1 MALHGGRVML
11 ARLLLLMRN
20 SVAAPGQQVFTSSGT
35 FTVPAGV
42 TSICAVA
49 VGRGKDGAAGDG
61 MDTSGRGGDG
71 GTLSYSNAISVTPG
85 ESLTVTIATSTSAST
100 GETTLKRS
108 STVLLAARAG
118 GQTSGQANVGT
129 SFAGGTAPDP
139 FGGYGTGGG
148 GAGGY
153 SGAGGD
159 GGSIGGGGSA
169 GSGGSGGGGGSAPSA
184 VSGGGGGVGLLGAGS
199 NGTAGSGGL
208 GGGGGAGSGGSS
220 GADGGDGGAGGNYG
234 GGGGGGGVSSA
245 GGAGGSGALRI
256 IWGAG
261 RSYPSTNTADV

>member
-1 MALHGGRVML
+1 MSAIQQVMAALG
-11 ARLLLLMRN
+11 AAA
-20 SVAAPGQQVFTSSGT
+20 AAPGQQVFTSSGT

-49 VGRGKDGAAGDG
+49 VGRGQNGAAGDG
-61 MDTSGRGGDG
+61 MGTPGGRGGEG
-71 GTLSYSNAISVTPG
+71 GTLSYTNALSVTPG
-85 ESLTVTIATSTSAST
+85 ESLTVTIATSTSGST

-129 SFAGGTAPDP
+129 SFAGGAAPAP
-139 FGGYGTGGG
+139 IGSYGSGGG

-153 SGAGGD
+153 SGAGGA
-159 GGSIGGGGSA
+159 GGSIGGGGSS
-169 GSGGSGGGGGSAPSA
+169 GSGGSGGGGGSAA
-184 VSGGGGGVGLLGAGS
+184 AAASGGGGGVGLLGAGS
-199 NGTAGSGGL
+199 NGAAGSA
-208 GGGGGAGSGGSS
+208 GGGGGGGGSGGGAGNSG
-220 GADGGDGGAGGNYG
+220 GADGAGGNYG
-234 GGGGGGGVSSA
+234 GGGGGGDIIN
-245 GGAGGSGALRI
+245 AGGSGGGGAVRI

>member
-1 MALHGGRVML
+1 ML

-61 MDTSGRGGDG
+61 MSTAGRGGEG
-71 GTLSYSNAISVTPG
+71 GTLSYTNSISVTPG
-85 ESLTVTIATSTSAST
+85 ESLTVTIATSTSGST

-129 SFAGGTAPDP
+129 SFAGGTAPEP
-139 FGGYGTGGG
+139 MYGYGSGGG

-153 SGAGGD
+153 SGAGGA
-159 GGSIGGGGSA
+159 GGIGGDGSA
-169 GSGGSGGGGGSAPSA
+169 GSGGSGGGGGSGSPGEY
-184 VSGGGGGVGLLGAGS
+184 SGGGGGVGLLGAGS
-199 NGTAGSGGL
+199 NGTAGSYS
-208 GGGGGAGSGGSS
+208 GGGGGGGSGGSS
-220 GADGGDGGAGGNYG
+220 GASGGSGGAGGNYG
-234 GGGGGGGVSSA
+234 GGGGGGAWDGGGGNGA
-245 GGAGGSGALRI
+245 GGAIRI

>member
-1 MALHGGRVML
+1 MSAIQQVMAALGG
-11 ARLLLLMRN
+11 A
-20 SVAAPGQQVFTSSGT
+20 AAPGQQVFTSSGT

-49 VGRGKDGAAGDG
+49 VGRGKNGAAGDG
-61 MDTSGRGGDG
+61 IATPGRGGEG
-71 GTLSYSNAISVTPG
+71 GTLSYTNALSVTPG
-85 ESLTVTIATSTSAST
+85 ESLTVTIATSTSGST

-129 SFAGGTAPDP
+129 AFAGGTAPAP
-139 FGGYGTGGG
+139 FGGSGTGGG

-153 SGAGGD
+153 SAAGGD
-159 GGSIGGGGSA
+159 GGSAGSAGAA

-184 VSGGGGGVGLLGAGS
+184 VSGGGGGVGRLGAGS
-199 NGTAGSGGL
+199 NGTAGGAM
-208 GGGGGAGSGGSS
+208 GGGGGAGSGGGNGAS
-220 GADGGDGGAGGNYG
+220 GGSGGAGGNYG
-234 GGGGGGGVSSA
+234 GGGGGGGISSA
-245 GGAGGSGALRI
+245 GGSGGSGAIRI

-261 RSYPSTNTADV
+261 RSYPSTNTGDV

>member
-1 MALHGGRVML
+1 MSAIQQVLAALGG
-11 ARLLLLMRN
+11 A
-20 SVAAPGQQVFTSSGT
+20 AAPGQQVFTSSGT

-49 VGRGKDGAAGDG
+49 VGRGQNGVDNVGA
-61 MDTSGRGGDG
+61 GGAG
-71 GTLSYSNAISVTPG
+71 GTLSYTNALSVTPG
-85 ESLTVTIATSTSAST
+85 ESLTVTIATFTSSST

-129 SFAGGTAPDP
+129 SFAGGAGAAADSY
-139 FGGYGTGGG
+139 GGGGG

-153 SGAGGD
+153 SGAGTAGVNWPNSSAAAS
-159 GGSIGGGGSA
+159 GGAASGGGS
-169 GSGGSGGGGGSAPSA
+169 GC
-184 VSGGGGGVGLLGAGS
+184 GGGGVGLLGQGTSGAASS
-199 NGTAGSGGL
+199 NEGKGGSGGANGSL
-208 GGGGGAGSGGSS
+208 YSGANGGSGGAYGGWGGGGDAEGS
-220 GADGGDGGAGGNYG
+220 
-234 GGGGGGGVSSA
+234 

-261 RSYPSTNTADV
+261 RSYPSTNTGDV

>member
-1 MALHGGRVML
+1 ML
-11 ARLLLLMRN
+11 SRLLTLMRN

-49 VGRGKDGAAGDG
+49 VGRGQNGAAGDG
-61 MDTSGRGGDG
+61 MGTPGRGGDG
-71 GTLSYSNAISVTPG
+71 GTLSYTNALSVTPG
-85 ESLTVTIATSTSAST
+85 ESLTVTIATSTSGST

-129 SFAGGTAPDP
+129 SFAGGAAPAP
-139 FGGYGTGGG
+139 AGGYGSGGG

-153 SGAGGD
+153 SGAGGA
-159 GGSIGGGGSA
+159 GGSIGGDGSA
-169 GSGGSGGGGGSAPSA
+169 GSGGSGGGGGSAA
-184 VSGGGGGVGLLGAGS
+184 AAASGGGGGVGILGAGS
-199 NGTAGSGGL
+199 NGTAGSG
-208 GGGGGAGSGGSS
+208 
-220 GADGGDGGAGGNYG
+220 YG
-234 GGGGGGGVSSA
+234 GGGGGGGSGGGAGASGGTGATGGGYGGGGGGGDVFSA
-245 GGAGGSGALRI
+245 GGAGGGGALRI
-256 IWGAG
+256 IWGDG

>member
-1 MALHGGRVML
+1 ML
-11 ARLLLLMRN
+11 ALLLTLMRN

-49 VGRGKDGAAGDG
+49 VGRGKDGAVGDG
-61 MDTSGRGGDG
+61 MGTPGRGGEG
-71 GTLSYSNAISVTPG
+71 GTLSYTNAISVTPG

-129 SFAGGTAPDP
+129 AFAGGTAPAP
-139 FGGYGTGGG
+139 AGGYGSGGG

-153 SGAGGD
+153 SAAGGD
-159 GGSIGGGGSA
+159 GGSAGSAGAA

-199 NGTAGSGGL
+199 NGTAGGAM

-220 GADGGDGGAGGNYG
+220 GASGGSGGAGGNYG
-234 GGGGGGGVSSA
+234 GGGGGGGISSA
-245 GGAGGSGALRI
+245 GGSGGSGAIRI
-256 IWGAG
+256 LWGAG

>member
-1 MALHGGRVML
+1 MSAIQQVMAALGAG
-11 ARLLLLMRN
+11 A
-20 SVAAPGQQVFTSSGT
+20 AAPGQQVFTSSGT

-49 VGRGKDGAAGDG
+49 VGRGQNGAAGDG
-61 MDTSGRGGDG
+61 MGTAGRGGEG
-71 GTLSYSNAISVTPG
+71 GTLSYTNSISVTPG
-85 ESLTVTIATSTSAST
+85 ESLTVTIATSTSGST

-129 SFAGGTAPDP
+129 SFAGGTAPAP
-139 FGGYGTGGG
+139 AGGYGSGGG

-153 SGAGGD
+153 SGAGGA

-169 GSGGSGGGGGSAPSA
+169 GSGGSGGGGGGGNSGDY
-184 VSGGGGGVGLLGAGS
+184 SGGGGGVGLLGAGT
-199 NGTAGSGGL
+199 NGTAGSGS
-208 GGGGGAGSGGSS
+208 GGGGGGGSGGAAGAS
-220 GADGGDGGAGGNYG
+220 GGSGSTGGAYG
-234 GGGGGGGVSSA
+234 GGGGGGNVDY
-245 GGAGGSGALRI
+245 AGGSGGAGALRI

-261 RSYPSTNTADV
+261 RSYPSTNTGDV

>member
-1 MALHGGRVML
+1 ML

-49 VGRGKDGAAGDG
+49 VGRGKNGAAGDG
-61 MDTSGRGGDG
+61 YGTPGKGGEG
-71 GTLSYSNAISVTPG
+71 GTLSYTNSISVTPG
-85 ESLTVTIATSTSAST
+85 ESLTVTIATSTSGST

-129 SFAGGTAPDP
+129 SFAGGTAPAP
-139 FGGYGTGGG
+139 MGGYGSGGG

-159 GGSIGGGGSA
+159 GGSVGGGGSS
-169 GSGGSGGGGGSAPSA
+169 GSGGSGGGGGSAPA
-184 VSGGGGGVGLLGAGS
+184 AFSGGGGGVGLLGAGS
-199 NGTAGSGGL
+199 NGTAGSGS
-208 GGGGGAGSGGSS
+208 GGGGGGGSGGSS
-220 GADGGDGGAGGNYG
+220 GASGGSGGAGGNYG
-234 GGGGGGGVSSA
+234 GGGGGGDIHN
-245 GGAGGSGALRI
+245 AGGSGGGGAVRI

>member
-1 MALHGGRVML
+1 ML

-49 VGRGKDGAAGDG
+49 VGRGQNGAAGDG
-61 MDTSGRGGDG
+61 MGTPGRGGDG
-71 GTLSYSNAISVTPG
+71 GTLSYTNALSVTPG
-85 ESLTVTIATSTSAST
+85 ESLTVTIATSTSGST

-129 SFAGGTAPDP
+129 SFAGGAAPAP
-139 FGGYGTGGG
+139 SGGYGSGGG

-153 SGAGGD
+153 SGAGGA
-159 GGSIGGGGSA
+159 GGSIGGDGSA
-169 GSGGSGGGGGSAPSA
+169 GSGGSGGGGGSAA
-184 VSGGGGGVGLLGAGS
+184 AAASGGGGGVGILGAGS
-199 NGTAGSGGL
+199 NGTAGSG
-208 GGGGGAGSGGSS
+208 
-220 GADGGDGGAGGNYG
+220 YG
-234 GGGGGGGVSSA
+234 GGGGGGGSGGGA
-245 GGAGGSGALRI
+245 GASGGTGATGGGYGGGGGGGDINNAGGSGGGGALRI
-256 IWGAG
+256 LWGAG

>member
-1 MALHGGRVML
+1 MSAIQQVMAALGG
-11 ARLLLLMRN
+11 A
-20 SVAAPGQQVFTSSGT
+20 AAPGQQVFTSSGT

-49 VGRGKDGAAGDG
+49 VGRGQNGAAGDG
-61 MDTSGRGGDG
+61 MGTPGRGGEG
-71 GTLSYSNAISVTPG
+71 GTLSYTNALSVTPG
-85 ESLTVTIATSTSAST
+85 ESLTVTIATSTSGST

-129 SFAGGTAPDP
+129 SFAGGTAPAP

-153 SGAGGD
+153 SAAGGD
-159 GGSIGGGGSA
+159 GGSAGSDGAA

-199 NGTAGSGGL
+199 NGTAGGAM
-208 GGGGGAGSGGSS
+208 GGGGGAGSGGAS
-220 GADGGDGGAGGNYG
+220 GGSGGAGGNYG
-234 GGGGGGGVSSA
+234 GGGGGGNY
-245 GGAGGSGALRI
+245 GGGGGGGGSGAIRI

-261 RSYPSTNTADV
+261 RSYPSTNTGDV

>member
-1 MALHGGRVML
+1 MSAIQQVMAALGG
-11 ARLLLLMRN
+11 A
-20 SVAAPGQQVFTSSGT
+20 AAPGQQVFTSSGT

-49 VGRGKDGAAGDG
+49 VGRGQNGAAGDG
-61 MDTSGRGGDG
+61 MGTPGRGGAG
-71 GTLSYSNAISVTPG
+71 GTLSYTNALSVTPG
-85 ESLTVTIATSTSAST
+85 ESLTVTIATSTSSST

-129 SFAGGTAPDP
+129 SFAGGTAPAP
-139 FGGYGTGGG
+139 AGGYGSGGG

-153 SGAGGD
+153 SGAGGA

-169 GSGGSGGGGGSAPSA
+169 GSGGSGGGGGGGPSSEA
-184 VSGGGGGVGLLGAGS
+184 SGGGGGVGLLGAGS
-199 NGTAGSGGL
+199 NGTAGSGS
-208 GGGGGAGSGGSS
+208 GGGGGGGSGGGAGAS
-220 GADGGDGGAGGNYG
+220 GGTGSAGGAYG
-234 GGGGGGGVSSA
+234 GGGGGGTTDYA
-245 GGAGGSGALRI
+245 GGTGGIGGLRI

>member
-1 MALHGGRVML
+1 ML

-49 VGRGKDGAAGDG
+49 VGRGKDGAMGDG
-61 MDTSGRGGDG
+61 MGTPGRGGDG

-85 ESLTVTIATSTSAST
+85 ESLTVTIATSTSSST

-139 FGGYGTGGG
+139 FGGYGTG
-148 GAGGY
+148 
-153 SGAGGD
+153 
-159 GGSIGGGGSA
+159 I
-169 GSGGSGGGGGSAPSA
+169 
-184 VSGGGGGVGLLGAGS
+184 
-199 NGTAGSGGL
+199 
-208 GGGGGAGSGGSS
+208 
-220 GADGGDGGAGGNYG
+220 
-234 GGGGGGGVSSA
+234 
-245 GGAGGSGALRI
+245 
-256 IWGAG
+256 AG
-261 RSYPSTNTADV
+261 RGRCGTRSRFRETPQLRFGYYRQTPHLADRCGYYERGR

>member
-1 MALHGGRVML
+1 MSAIQQVMAAYGS
-11 ARLLLLMRN
+11 AA
-20 SVAAPGQQVFTSSGT
+20 AAPGQQVFTSSGT

-49 VGRGKDGAAGDG
+49 VGRGKNGAAGDG
-61 MDTSGRGGDG
+61 MGTPGRGGEG
-71 GTLSYSNAISVTPG
+71 GTLSYTNAISVTPG

-129 SFAGGTAPDP
+129 AFAGGTAPGP
-139 FGGYGTGGG
+139 YISYGSGGG

-153 SGAGGD
+153 SAAGGN
-159 GGSIGGGGSA
+159 GGSTGNYGAA
-169 GSGGSGGGGGSAPSA
+169 GSGGSGGGGGSASA
-184 VSGGGGGVGLLGAGS
+184 AASGGGGGVGLLGAGS
-199 NGTAGSGGL
+199 NGTAGSAS
-208 GGGGGAGSGGSS
+208 GGGGGGGSGG
-220 GADGGDGGAGGNYG
+220 GAGTSGGAGSAGGAYG
-234 GGGGGGGVSSA
+234 GGGGGGTTDYA
-245 GGAGGSGALRI
+245 GGTGGSGALRI
-256 IWGAG
+256 LWGDG

>member
-1 MALHGGRVML
+1 ML
-11 ARLLLLMRN
+11 AQLLTLMRN

-49 VGRGKDGAAGDG
+49 VGRGQNGAAGDG
-61 MDTSGRGGDG
+61 MYTAGRGGEG
-71 GTLSYSNAISVTPG
+71 GTLSYSNSISVTPW

-129 SFAGGTAPDP
+129 SFAGGTAPEP
-139 FGGYGTGGG
+139 VYYFGSGGG

-153 SGAGGD
+153 SGAGGA
-159 GGSIGGGGSA
+159 GGIGDGGSA
-169 GSGGSGGGGGSAPSA
+169 GSGGSGGGGGGGAPSA
-184 VSGGGGGVGLLGAGS
+184 ASGGGGGVGLLGAGS
-199 NGTAGSGGL
+199 NGTAGSGG
-208 GGGGGAGSGGSS
+208 GAGGGAGSGGSS

-256 IWGAG
+256 IWGDG

>member
-1 MALHGGRVML
+1 MSAIQQVMAALGG
-11 ARLLLLMRN
+11 A
-20 SVAAPGQQVFTSSGT
+20 AAPGQQVFTSSGT

-49 VGRGKDGAAGDG
+49 VGRGQNGAAGDG
-61 MDTSGRGGDG
+61 MGTAGRGGDG
-71 GTLSYSNAISVTPG
+71 GTLSYTNALSVTPG
-85 ESLTVTIATSTSAST
+85 ESLTVTIATSTSGST

-129 SFAGGTAPDP
+129 SFAGGTAPEP
-139 FGGYGTGGG
+139 AYVFGSGGG

-153 SGAGGD
+153 SGAGGA
-159 GGSIGGGGSA
+159 GGIGGDGSA
-169 GSGGSGGGGGSAPSA
+169 GSGGSGGGGCGSEPTA

-199 NGTAGSGGL
+199 NGTAGSYS
-208 GGGGGAGSGGSS
+208 GGGGGGGGGGSGGSS
-220 GADGGDGGAGGNYG
+220 GASGGSGGAGGNYG
-234 GGGGGGGVSSA
+234 GGGGGGAWDG
-245 GGAGGSGALRI
+245 GGGNGAGGALRI